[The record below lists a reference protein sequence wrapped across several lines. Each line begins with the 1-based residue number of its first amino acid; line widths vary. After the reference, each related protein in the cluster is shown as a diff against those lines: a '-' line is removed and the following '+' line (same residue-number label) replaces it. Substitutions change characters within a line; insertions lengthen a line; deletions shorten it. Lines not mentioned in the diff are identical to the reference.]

1 MATFKHISS
10 KNANYG
16 DAEKYLT
23 FAHDE
28 FTMKPTLDADGRL
41 VPREDYRISTLN
53 CGEEDFAVACMRSN
67 LRYGKNQKREDVKS
81 HHYIISFDPRDGPD
95 NGLTVDKAQELGERF
110 CREQFPGHQAIVCTH
125 PDGHNHSGNIH
136 VHIVINSLRIENVP
150 LLPYMDRP
158 ADTKAG
164 CKHRCTDAAM
174 EYFKSEVM
182 ELCHEAG
189 LYQIDLLNGS
199 ANRVS
204 GAMSGQSLLIEVTI
218 SSSVYGDVVQRIY
231 IDLVYRNTNPDF
243 RFESSE
249 LTKVYGD
256 EDFTV
261 AAIGAAEGSSVTYR
275 SGDETVATVDSSGK
289 VHIVGAGSTRI
300 TAISAET
307 ADYQETEASYMLRVE
322 RRQVEIPD
330 ADTTVFVY
338 NGMEQTYRLAAGED
352 YTITGSLTQ
361 TNANE
366 AGYPIIVSLKDKANT
381 KWANSEDDTADKT
394 YRFVIRKA
402 DAAVT
407 AMDRNAHVGDT
418 VPVLPTQPVKSTDYI
433 VSGLFGDDILTGTVL
448 LDYADTPDMNKPGET
463 AIRITGTLTGENY
476 NVTYV
481 PGKLIVT
488 HSAASC
494 DHVWDSG
501 KVTTP
506 ATCTEKGVKTY
517 TCTKDSS
524 HTKTEEIPAQGHDP
538 VQHEAKAPTCTES
551 GWEAYET
558 CSRCDYTT
566 YKEKAALGHDLEYH
580 PAKAATTAAEGNT
593 EYWYCKAC
601 GKYFS
606 GKEGAKEISQADT
619 VIARLKED
627 PKSPQTGDTSNL
639 ALWFALLLMSSAAAI
654 GATVAVG
661 KKRTTEN

>member
-1 MATFKHISS
+1 LATFKHISS

-95 NGLTVDKAQELGERF
+95 NGLTVDNAQELGERF

-174 EYFKSEVM
+174 EHFKSEVM
-182 ELCHEAG
+182 ELCHEAR

-199 ANRVS
+199 ANHIS

-256 EDFTV
+256 ADFTV

-338 NGMEQTYRLAAGED
+338 NGME
-352 YTITGSLTQ
+352 
-361 TNANE
+361 
-366 AGYPIIVSLKDKANT
+366 
-381 KWANSEDDTADKT
+381 
-394 YRFVIRKA
+394 
-402 DAAVT
+402 
-407 AMDRNAHVGDT
+407 
-418 VPVLPTQPVKSTDYI
+418 
-433 VSGLFGDDILTGTVL
+433 
-448 LDYADTPDMNKPGET
+448 
-463 AIRITGTLTGENY
+463 
-476 NVTYV
+476 
-481 PGKLIVT
+481 
-488 HSAASC
+488 
-494 DHVWDSG
+494 
-501 KVTTP
+501 
-506 ATCTEKGVKTY
+506 
-517 TCTKDSS
+517 
-524 HTKTEEIPAQGHDP
+524 
-538 VQHEAKAPTCTES
+538 
-551 GWEAYET
+551 
-558 CSRCDYTT
+558 
-566 YKEKAALGHDLEYH
+566 
-580 PAKAATTAAEGNT
+580 
-593 EYWYCKAC
+593 
-601 GKYFS
+601 
-606 GKEGAKEISQADT
+606 
-619 VIARLKED
+619 
-627 PKSPQTGDTSNL
+627 
-639 ALWFALLLMSSAAAI
+639 
-654 GATVAVG
+654 
-661 KKRTTEN
+661 